1 MTTHHSPLTTHH
13 LAIAATLNLAEA
25 GARSWDVI
33 VVGAGPAGSLAARQ
47 SARHGASVL
56 LVDKACFPR
65 AKVCGACLNLRALST
80 LAAVGLGGL
89 VERCGAI
96 PLASLKLAV
105 SGAQASVSLPG
116 RALSRA
122 VFDAALVDAA
132 VVAGAHFLPETRA
145 HLAPVIGQARALVLR
160 HNGQEAL
167 AHGRVVLGADGLGGR
182 LLHTGSQAQLGNQ
195 NRTVVAADSRLG
207 AGVITKDYPAFFG
220 RGTVYM
226 ACGKGGYVGLVRI
239 EDGRLNIAAS
249 LDAAFV
255 KKTRGLGQAA
265 AAILRVAGFPPI
277 DGLETLGWHG
287 TPLLTR
293 HVWHPAADRVFL
305 LGDAAS
311 YVEPFSGEGM
321 AWALASAV
329 AVAPFALR
337 ACRDWNPSLVRKWSM
352 CYRHTILRRQRVC
365 RAAAKVLRQPNLV
378 RLIVGA
384 LTHFPV
390 LAAPVVRYVN
400 YAGLWQG
407 FDNAGTHGECGLV
420 GKGESESA

>member
-13 LAIAATLNLAEA
+13 LAIAATLNLADA

-65 AKVCGACLNLRALST
+65 AKVCGACLNLQALST

-96 PLASLKLAV
+96 PLASMKLAV

-116 RALSRA
+116 KALSRA

-132 VVAGAHFLPETRA
+132 VVAGAHFLPETHA
-145 HLAPVIGQARALVLR
+145 YLAPVVGPTRTLVLR
-160 HNGQEAL
+160 HKGHESRAC
-167 AHGRVVLGADGLGGR
+167 GRVVLGADGLGGR
-182 LLHTGSQAQLGNQ
+182 LLAGDADH
-195 NRTVVAADSRLG
+195 RTVVAADSRLG

-239 EDGRLNIAAS
+239 ENGRLNIAAS

-255 KKTRGLGQAA
+255 KQARGLGKAA
-265 AAILRVAGFPPI
+265 AAILRVAGFPLV
-277 DGLETLGWHG
+277 DRLEALDWHG

-293 HVWHPAADRVFL
+293 HVLYPAADRVFL

-352 CYRHTILRRQRVC
+352 CYRHTIIRRQRVC

-400 YAGLWQG
+400 YAGLWRG
-407 FDNAGTHGECGLV
+407 FNNAGTHGDGGLV
-420 GKGESESA
+420 GKGGSAGA

>member
-1 MTTHHSPLTTHH
+1 ME
-13 LAIAATLNLAEA
+13 IAATLSLAEA

-33 VVGAGPAGSLAARQ
+33 VVGAGPAGSLAARE
-47 SARHGASVL
+47 SARRGASVL
-56 LVDKACFPR
+56 LVDKAGFPR
-65 AKVCGACLNLRALST
+65 AKVCGACLNLQALST

-96 PLASLKLAV
+96 PLDSLKLAV
-105 SGAQASVSLPG
+105 SGAQACVSLPG

-132 VVAGAHFLPETRA
+132 LEAGVHFLPETRA
-145 HLAPVIGQARALVLR
+145 SLAPVIGPTRALVLR
-160 HNGQEAL
+160 TKGQKTFARS
-167 AHGRVVLGADGLGGR
+167 RVVLGADGLGGR
-182 LLHTGSQAQLGNQ
+182 LLAGEPNH
-195 NRTVVAADSRLG
+195 RVVAAADSRLG
-207 AGVITKDYPAFFG
+207 AGIIAKEFPAFFCP
-220 RGTVYM
+220 GTVYM

-249 LDAAFV
+249 LDAVFV
-255 KKTRGLGQAA
+255 KQARGLGKAA
-265 AAILRVAGFPPI
+265 AAILCAAGFPAV
-277 DGLETLGWHG
+277 DRLEALGWHG

-293 HVWHPAADRVFL
+293 YVLHPAADRVFI

-337 ACRDWNPSLVRKWSM
+337 ACRDWNPSLVRKWSN
-352 CYRHTILRRQRVC
+352 RHGHIILRRQWVC
-365 RAAAKVLRQPNLV
+365 RAAANVLRQPNLV

-384 LTHFPV
+384 LTRFPL
-390 LAAPVVRYVN
+390 LAAPIVRYIN
-400 YAGLWQG
+400 Y
-407 FDNAGTHGECGLV
+407 TGLV
-420 GKGESESA
+420 GSAGA